1 MLRWLDRFIIGKT
14 EIEDYRKHGRLTWR
28 GGAVTWLRL
37 HAFLLLF
44 CVPWVLLLHWLK
56 DVLAAQ

>member
-1 MLRWLDRFIIGKT
+1 MAKWFDHLFIGKT
-14 EIEDYRKHGRLTWR
+14 EIEDYRKYGRLTWR
-28 GGAVTWLRL
+28 GTAAGVIRANI
-37 HAFLLLF
+37 FLLLF